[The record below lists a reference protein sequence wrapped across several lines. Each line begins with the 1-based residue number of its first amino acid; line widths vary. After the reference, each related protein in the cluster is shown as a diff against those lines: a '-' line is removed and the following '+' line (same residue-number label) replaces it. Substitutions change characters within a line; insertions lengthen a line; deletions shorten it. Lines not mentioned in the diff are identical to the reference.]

1 MTYSETHGNNEIA
14 KIFAGNYL
22 DFRQQLA
29 DEYWDLQVAK
39 QLEKESS
46 ERLTKKGRKAR
57 VAYFK
62 TSKPETYLLMR
73 SSVTASGNQDWSPYT
88 GEPLPIPTKVSSD
101 IAKSS
106 GLNKSVLEQMDQSRR
121 EPTLSEAV
129 AIAYAMNTDLASLLT
144 PSSASLESDD
154 EIPLTFIRGHSL
166 RAHEWLMWIR
176 GLRALPTQNAQAFI
190 SNTAGPRL
198 ERNSIETRKMYRDGS
213 TYEALERSSSSVA
226 AYDIADSTNF
236 PNGQIEGPQNPFES
250 VISKVRYSTD
260 HGVEISKLVF
270 LFFTGTRKILVIKS
284 SGKKLTTLAT
294 QFTNW
299 RRLIISTLSRIV
311 RLLNSYSL

>member
-1 MTYSETHGNNEIA
+1 MTNSETLVNNEIA

-22 DFRQQLA
+22 DYRQQLA

-46 ERLTKKGRKAR
+46 ERLTKKARKAR
-57 VAYFK
+57 IATLK
-62 TSKPETYLLMR
+62 ASDPEKFLYMLTNAI
-73 SSVTASGNQDWSPYT
+73 SQGGKDWSPYT
-88 GEPLPIPTKVSSD
+88 GESLPIPTKVSAD

-129 AIAYAMNTDLASLLT
+129 AIAYAMNTDLASMLT
-144 PSSASLESDD
+144 PSGPALESDE
-154 EIPLTFIRGHSL
+154 EIPLSFITGHQL
-166 RAHEWLMWIR
+166 LAHEWLIWIR
-176 GLRALPTQNAQAFI
+176 GLRALPTQNVQAFI

-198 ERNSIETRKMYRDGS
+198 ERNSIETRKMYREES
-213 TYEALERSSSSVA
+213 TYEALARSSSSVA
-226 AYDIADSTNF
+226 AYDLADSTSF

-250 VISKVRYSTD
+250 VISKVSYTPG

-270 LFFTGTRKILVIKS
+270 FFFTGTRKILVMKY
-284 SGKKLTTLAT
+284 SGKKLATLAT

-299 RRLIISTLSRIV
+299 RRLIVSTLSRIV
-311 RLLNSYSL
+311 RLLNSYSP